1 MTQARP
7 RVLLLYTGG
16 TIGMTEHPESGALVP
31 LDFDN
36 LENLLPELRR
46 LDVDLVVREIPAQDS
61 SNIGPINWLEM
72 ARTVGQ
78 AYDQFDGFVM
88 LHGTDTM
95 AYSASALSFLF
106 ENLGKPVV
114 ITGSQLP
121 LGKLRTDG
129 VENMITAIQI
139 AADSHV
145 QEVCVYFG
153 SRLYRGNRTHKHNTE
168 HFDAID
174 SPNLPPL
181 AEAGIHLRYN
191 DTELITSNGQPFKVH
206 AQLDARVGLVKFYPG
221 MPAALLEAQL
231 TSDAVQVVVLETFGS
246 GNVPSDRLTL
256 NALARAVDSGKWL
269 VNITQCAT
277 GFVEQG
283 LYETSSA
290 LEKVGITP
298 GADLTTEAAVTKSM
312 WLLTWCQTHA
322 EFEREFLHAQRGE
335 LTNFSLLK

>member
-1 MTQARP
+1 MTHARP

-16 TIGMTEHPESGALVP
+16 TIGMTEHPDSGALVP

-36 LENLLPELRR
+36 LEALLPELRR
-46 LDVDLVVREIPAQDS
+46 LEVDLEVMELPAQDS
-61 SNIGPINWLEM
+61 SNIGPTNWLQM
-72 ARTVGQ
+72 ANTVKQ
-78 AYDQFDGFVM
+78 AYAHFDGFVL

-95 AYSASALSFLF
+95 AYTASALSFLF

-114 ITGSQLP
+114 VTGSQLP

-139 AADSHV
+139 AADRHV

-153 SRLYRGNRTHKHNTE
+153 SKLYRGNRTHKHNTE

-174 SPNLPPL
+174 SPNLAPL

-191 DTELITSNGQPFKVH
+191 DAELITADTQQFKVH
-206 AQLDARVGLVKFYPG
+206 SQLDARVGLVKFYPG
-221 MPAALLEAQL
+221 MPTSLLQAQL
-231 TSDAVQVVVLETFGS
+231 SSEAVQVVVLETFGS
-246 GNVPSDRLTL
+246 GNVPSDPGTLDALT
-256 NALARAVDSGKWL
+256 RAVDSGKWL

-290 LEKVGITP
+290 LDKLGITP
-298 GADLTTEAAVTKSM
+298 GADLTTEAAITKSM
-312 WLLTWCQTHA
+312 WLLTWCKTHV
-322 EFEREFLHAQRGE
+322 EFERAFLHSHRGE
-335 LTNFSLLK
+335 LTNFSVLK